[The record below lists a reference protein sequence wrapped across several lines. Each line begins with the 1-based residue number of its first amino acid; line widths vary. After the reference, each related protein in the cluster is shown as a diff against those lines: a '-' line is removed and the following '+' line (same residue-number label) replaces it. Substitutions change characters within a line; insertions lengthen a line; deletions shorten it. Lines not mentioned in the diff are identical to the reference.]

1 MRGGRVPV
9 PARVRVQNLMLAW
22 LTQAER
28 VPVPARVRVLVL
40 VPGLDGD
47 DISPDLPGVLVFVLV
62 IGVQRVACTLR
73 LPI

>member
-1 MRGGRVPV
+1 MAGNLSRGRVPV
-9 PARVRVQNLMLAW
+9 SKCGGAGACRCLHAC
-22 LTQAER
+22 
-28 VPVPARVRVLVL
+28 RVLVL